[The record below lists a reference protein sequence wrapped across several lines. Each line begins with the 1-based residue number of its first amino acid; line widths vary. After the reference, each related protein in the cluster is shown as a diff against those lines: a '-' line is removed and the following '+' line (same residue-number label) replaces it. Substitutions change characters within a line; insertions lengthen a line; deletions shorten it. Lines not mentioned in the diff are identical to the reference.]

1 MGQFFGSIYCW
12 FEDFF
17 GLVLAD
23 YMWGLA
29 SPAQTANLFI
39 GIGLWMF
46 GITFA
51 MSVFFYYVVNHPQLN
66 HWWGWSIFLI
76 FNALIN
82 GILGWQWVLTDY
94 YAGKMHTT
102 CPLTN
107 QEIPLDIGSSN
118 CVCFG
123 ISNMI
128 LSVLVFFII
137 SCIIK
142 WWSTNVSAAPF
153 VK

>member
-51 MSVFFYYVVNHPQLN
+51 MSVFFYYVVNHPRLN
-66 HWWGWSIFLI
+66 HWWGWLIFLI
-76 FNALIN
+76 INAL
-82 GILGWQWVLTDY
+82 DR
-94 YAGKMHTT
+94 K
-102 CPLTN
+102 
-107 QEIPLDIGSSN
+107 
-118 CVCFG
+118 
-123 ISNMI
+123 
-128 LSVLVFFII
+128 SVV
-137 SCIIK
+137 
-142 WWSTNVSAAPF
+142 
-153 VK
+153 